1 LGSLTAH
8 LLEPGDHGRL
18 GFHPRCPTCR
28 KERLFGSLSSEP
40 LVSRRVQ
47 AALATGVLAL
57 SVAAPGTVAAAGPD
71 RQREGAASP
80 EHLRGDID
88 APDFDPG
95 GDTALPFEV
104 APSPTSP
111 GVGGGSQ
118 DSGDGPPVES
128 EPVVDPDARL
138 LAPTTPATQAPPT
151 EADAPVPPAEVAPTV
166 PPAEVAPAVP
176 PAEVAPAVPPA
187 EVAPGSPAPPAGEM
201 VTIEDPRGNAETSN
215 PRNAPDAAPGS
226 EPQPKQDESDRRRR
240 HASETSAQAEAPR
253 APAIDVPQSAAP
265 AAPLPG
271 AAGAETVPVVE
282 ASAPSEASQPPLP
295 ETARWHIVE
304 PGESLWSIAT
314 RLLGPDASP
323 GRIAREVDRLWELN
337 RDRIGT
343 GDPDVLMVGARLR
356 LR

>member
-18 GFHPRCPTCR
+18 GFHPRCPACR
-28 KERLFGSLSSEP
+28 KERLVGSLSSEP
-40 LVSRRVQ
+40 LFSRRVQ

-57 SVAAPGTVAAAGPD
+57 SVAAPGAAAAAGPD
-71 RQREGAASP
+71 RQQEGAAAP
-80 EHLRGDID
+80 EQLQGDVD

-95 GDTALPFEV
+95 GDTALPFDV

-111 GVGGGSQ
+111 VVGGGSQ
-118 DSGDGPPVES
+118 DTGDGPPVES
-128 EPVVDPDARL
+128 DPVIDPDARL
-138 LAPTTPATQAPPT
+138 LAPSTPATQAPPT
-151 EADAPVPPAEVAPTV
+151 ETDAPV

-176 PAEVAPAVPPA
+176 PAETAPAVPLA
-187 EVAPGSPAPPAGEM
+187 EMAPGSPAPPAGEM
-201 VTIEDPRGNAETSN
+201 VTIEAPSGNAETPT
-215 PRNAPDAAPGS
+215 PRTTSGSAP
-226 EPQPKQDESDRRRR
+226 EPKQEESDRRRR
-240 HASETSAQAEAPR
+240 HTSATSVPAEAPR
-253 APAIDVPQSAAP
+253 APTIHVPQSSAP
-265 AAPLPG
+265 AAPLP
-271 AAGAETVPVVE
+271 AAATAETVPVVE

-295 ETARWHIVE
+295 ETARWHVVE
-304 PGESLWSIAT
+304 PGESLWSIAR

-343 GDPDVLMVGARLR
+343 GDPDMLMVGARLR

>member
-1 LGSLTAH
+1 MGSLTAH

-18 GFHPRCPTCR
+18 GFHPRCPVCR

-40 LVSRRVQ
+40 LVARRVQ

-57 SVAAPGTVAAAGPD
+57 SVAAPGAAAAAGPD
-71 RQREGAASP
+71 RQREGAAAP
-80 EHLRGDID
+80 EQLRGDID

-95 GDTALPFEV
+95 GETALPFEV

-111 GVGGGSQ
+111 VVGGGSQ

-128 EPVVDPDARL
+128 DPVVDLDARL
-138 LAPTTPATQAPPT
+138 LAPTKPATQPPAT
-151 EADAPVPPAEVAPTV
+151 ETDAP
-166 PPAEVAPAVP
+166 VP

-187 EVAPGSPAPPAGEM
+187 EVAPGSPAPRAGER
-201 VTIEDPRGNAETSN
+201 VTIEAPPGNAEMPT
-215 PRNAPDAAPGS
+215 PRSAPDTAPKS
-226 EPQPKQDESDRRRR
+226 EPESKQQESDRGRR
-240 HASETSAQAEAPR
+240 HTSASSAPAEPPQ
-253 APAIDVPQSAAP
+253 APAIAVPQSSAP
-265 AAPLPG
+265 AAPLP
-271 AAGAETVPVVE
+271 AAAVAETVPVVE
-282 ASAPSEASQPPLP
+282 ASAPSEVSQPPLP
-295 ETARWHIVE
+295 ETARWHVVE
-304 PGESLWSIAT
+304 PGESLWSIAR

-343 GDPDVLMVGARLR
+343 GDPDMLMVGAKLR